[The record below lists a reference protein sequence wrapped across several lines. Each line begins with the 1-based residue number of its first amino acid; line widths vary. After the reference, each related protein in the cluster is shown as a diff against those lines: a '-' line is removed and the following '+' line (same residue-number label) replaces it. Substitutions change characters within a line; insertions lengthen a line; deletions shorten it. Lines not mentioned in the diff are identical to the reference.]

1 MKLLKSD
8 FSKNVLTVLSG
19 SSLALLIA
27 LLLSPLLSRFFS
39 PEQFGYLAVYASL
52 AAIGSVFASLR
63 FELTIVLAPTDRY
76 AYYLLLLAFGLT
88 AIFSAGFIVLSGIVV
103 MAIPDLIARHIPPF
117 VIFPML
123 TVGIFLTTANLILT
137 SWGTRRKRYK
147 GISQARVIQALTL
160 CSGQVALG
168 ALSLSGFGLILGHA
182 LGAAC
187 MMLKLLQE
195 YVDEF
200 RRFWRTASLKRVVAV
215 AKRYKDFPRFMV
227 IGQLANVVSGQAPV
241 ILLAFLYDS
250 HAVGLYSLPERVLVM
265 PCAFIASSIGEV
277 YRQEAAATFNRIG
290 NCRSVFLKTAKK
302 LAILGAVPAVV
313 TMAASPFFFSI
324 VFGDAWAE
332 AGKIAAVLGALIFF
346 QTVVSPLSYTVLL
359 TKMYRLDL
367 IWQVTRLV
375 LVGVGIWAGYY
386 FLNSLFYSVVFLVAA
401 YCVMYALHFVLQYKA
416 ACGQTVGGKPVSA

>member
-1 MKLLKSD
+1 MKLPKSD
-8 FSKNVLTVLSG
+8 FSRNVLTVLSG

-27 LLLSPLLSRFFS
+27 LLLSPLLSRFFT

-88 AIFSAGFIVLSGIVV
+88 CIFSVGFVVLSGVVV
-103 MAIPDLIARHIPPF
+103 MAIPDLISRHIPPF
-117 VIFPML
+117 VMFPML
-123 TVGIFLTTANLILT
+123 TIGIFLTTANQILT
-137 SWGTRRKRYK
+137 SWGTRRKHYK

-160 CSGQVALG
+160 CAGQVSLG
-168 ALSLSGFGLILGHA
+168 ALSLTGFGLILGHA

-187 MMLKLLQE
+187 MMIKLVKE
-195 YVDEF
+195 YAEEF
-200 RRFWRTASLKRVVAV
+200 GRFWRTASLKRVVAV

-241 ILLAFLYDS
+241 VLLAFLYDS

-265 PCAFIASSIGEV
+265 PCAFIAAAIGEV
-277 YRQEAAATFNRIG
+277 YRQEAAATFNSTG
-290 NCRSVFLKTAKK
+290 NCRAVFLKTAKK
-302 LAILGAVPAVV
+302 LALLGIVPAVV
-313 TMAASPFFFSI
+313 AMIASPLLFPI
-324 VFGDAWAE
+324 VFGEAWAE
-332 AGKIAAVLGALIFF
+332 AGKIAAVLGALVFF

-367 IWQVTRLV
+367 IWQLARLV
-375 LVGVGIWAGYY
+375 VVAVGIWAGYY
-386 FLNSLFYSVVFLVAA
+386 FLNSLFYSVVFLVAGF
-401 YCVMYALHFVLQYKA
+401 CVMYVLHFILQYRA
-416 ACGQTVGGKPVSA
+416 ACGHALGRPASA

>member
-1 MKLLKSD
+1 
-8 FSKNVLTVLSG
+8 
-19 SSLALLIA
+19 LALLIA

-195 YVDEF
+195 YADEF

-250 HAVGLYSLPERVLVM
+250 HAVGLYSLPER
-265 PCAFIASSIGEV
+265 
-277 YRQEAAATFNRIG
+277 
-290 NCRSVFLKTAKK
+290 
-302 LAILGAVPAVV
+302 
-313 TMAASPFFFSI
+313 
-324 VFGDAWAE
+324 
-332 AGKIAAVLGALIFF
+332 
-346 QTVVSPLSYTVLL
+346 
-359 TKMYRLDL
+359 
-367 IWQVTRLV
+367 
-375 LVGVGIWAGYY
+375 
-386 FLNSLFYSVVFLVAA
+386 
-401 YCVMYALHFVLQYKA
+401 
-416 ACGQTVGGKPVSA
+416 